1 MAKIPGRNKNYIE
14 GPCKI
19 LWIVDGVVRQEIN
32 RDNPTTWHIANWQ
45 AERLKETTHR
55 SGKLK
60 VVSVNEKI
68 DAYQTKLHL

>member
-1 MAKIPGRNKNYIE
+1 MAKIPGRNKNYI
-14 GPCKI
+14 
-19 LWIVDGVVRQEIN
+19 
-32 RDNPTTWHIANWQ
+32 DNPTTWHIANWQ